1 MPKVLEKLLND
12 HRNIETLIQ
21 VIEKEIHIFESGEHP
36 DYELV
41 RSILHYLLT
50 YPDLHHHPLEDAL
63 VRELATLTDDN
74 EVPGA
79 ADLEREHRR
88 LSSSIQRFQA
98 ALTNILSDEML
109 PRDWFCSIALEFV
122 NFQRKHLQMEEVVI
136 FPAAKR
142 LFSDANWTRVGKGM
156 GSHIDPLFGPDPDA
170 DFADLRARLI
180 SA

>member
-1 MPKVLEKLLND
+1 MPEVLDKLLND

-21 VIEKEIHIFESGEHP
+21 VIEKEIQIFESGKHP

-41 RSILHYLLT
+41 RSVLHYLLT

-63 VRELATLTDDN
+63 VRELAKKTVEN

-88 LSSSIQRFQA
+88 LSSTIQRFQA
-98 ALTNILSDEML
+98 ALNNILSDEML
-109 PRDWFCSIALEFV
+109 PRDWFCTIAREFA

-136 FPAAKR
+136 FPAA
-142 LFSDANWTRVGKGM
+142 
-156 GSHIDPLFGPDPDA
+156 
-170 DFADLRARLI
+170 
-180 SA
+180 